1 MIEVKNVSKQ
11 YQERVVLKDINVKFE
26 KGLNVIIGR
35 SGSGK
40 TTLLNLMGTLD
51 IPTSGEIYIDGI
63 LINDLKEKE
72 INQIRNQK
80 IGFVFQSF
88 FLEPRYT
95 VYENV
100 ALPLV
105 LSKLKKEEVKKRV
118 YEALEKVGMTDFQNK
133 IATTLSGGETQRV
146 AISRAIVNNPSI
158 LFADE
163 PCGNLDVKN
172 GEIVMELLRKLADEG
187 KCVILVTHNQEHLKY
202 ADRVIEITDG
212 EIINDYLQ
220 NIN

>member
-1 MIEVKNVSKQ
+1 MIEVKNVSRQ

-100 ALPLV
+100 ALPLA